1 MSSVSADATGA
12 VRRDAGH
19 ATSPSAFAYD
29 APQYRVVF
37 GAGTVTKLGDEA
49 ERLGIRRALVLTTRQ
64 QHGEGERIGAWLGSR
79 LAAVFP
85 DAAMHTPVEVTAA
98 AVQVVEANDI
108 DGLVA
113 VGGGSTVGLGKALSL
128 RTGLPQIAVPT
139 TYAGS
144 EMTPILGETRG
155 GIKTTQRSRD
165 LVPDTV
171 IYDIDLTMGLPTAL
185 SACSGMNAIAHA
197 VEALYAL
204 DANPV
209 TSLMAEEGIAAL
221 GRALPGIMTSPSD
234 KASRRDALYGAWLCG
249 TCLGAVGMS
258 LHHKLCH
265 VLGGSFDL
273 PHAQTHAI
281 VLPHV
286 TAYNTAAAPEA
297 MRRVARALGGSDAA
311 LSLYDLARR
320 LNIPKS
326 LADIGMPEAGI
337 ERAAGIATQNPYTN
351 PRPVDQGALRDLIG
365 RAWHGSPPRQ

>member
-1 MSSVSADATGA
+1 MSRASADTQEVAC
-12 VRRDAGH
+12 DAAPLG
-19 ATSPSAFAYD
+19 AFAYD

-37 GAGTVTKLGDEA
+37 GSGTLARLGNEA
-49 ERLGIRRALVLTTRQ
+49 DRLGIRHALILTTRHQ
-64 QHGEGERIGAWLGSR
+64 RSEGERIGGQLGSR
-79 LAAVFP
+79 FAATF
-85 DAAMHTPVEVTAA
+85 ANAEMHTPVEVTEA
-98 AVQVVEANDI
+98 AVQVVETNDI
-108 DGLVA
+108 DGLIA
-113 VGGGSTVGLGKALSL
+113 VGGGSTVGLSKALAA

-171 IYDIDLTMGLPTAL
+171 IYDVDLTLGLPPDL
-185 SACSGMNAIAHA
+185 SASSGMNAIAHA
-197 VEALYAL
+197 VEALYAF

-221 GRALPGIMTSPSD
+221 ARALPRILDAPSD
-234 KASRRDALYGAWLCG
+234 RAGRRDALYGAWLCG

-273 PHAQTHAI
+273 PHALTHAI

-286 TAYNTAAAPEA
+286 AAYNAPAAPEA
-297 MRRVARALGGSDAA
+297 MQRIARALGQPDAA
-311 LSLYDLARR
+311 LGLYDLARR
-320 LNIPKS
+320 LNIPKR
-326 LADIGMPEAGI
+326 LADIGMPH
-337 ERAAGIATQNPYTN
+337 AGIAEAADLATRNPYAN
-351 PRPVDQGALRDLIG
+351 PRPVDRAALQGLIG
-365 RAWHGSPPRQ
+365 RAWDGHPPLLQ

>member
-1 MSSVSADATGA
+1 MSRASAEMQGVA
-12 VRRDAGH
+12 RDAALPG
-19 ATSPSAFAYD
+19 AFAYD

-37 GAGTVTKLGDEA
+37 GSGTLARLGEEA
-49 ERLGIRRALVLTTRQ
+49 DRLGIRHALILTTPHQRS
-64 QHGEGERIGAWLGSR
+64 EGERIGGQLGSR
-79 LAAVFP
+79 FAATF
-85 DAAMHTPVEVTAA
+85 ANAEMHTPVEVTEAA
-98 AVQVVEANDI
+98 IQVVETNDI
-108 DGLVA
+108 DGLIA
-113 VGGGSTVGLGKALSL
+113 IGGGSTVGLSKALSA

-155 GIKTTQRSRD
+155 GIKTTRRSRD

-171 IYDIDLTMGLPTAL
+171 IYDVDLTLGLPPEL
-185 SACSGMNAIAHA
+185 SASSGMNAIAHA
-197 VEALYAL
+197 VEALYAF

-221 GRALPGIMTSPSD
+221 ARALPKILDAPSD
-234 KASRRDALYGAWLCG
+234 SAGRRDALYGAWLCG

-273 PHAQTHAI
+273 PHALTHAI

-286 TAYNTAAAPEA
+286 AAYNTPAAPEA
-297 MRRVARALGGSDAA
+297 MKRIARALGQPDAA
-311 LSLYDLARR
+311 FGLYDLARR

-326 LADIGMPEAGI
+326 LAEIGMPQ
-337 ERAAGIATQNPYTN
+337 AGIATAADIATRNPYAN
-351 PRPVDQGALRDLIG
+351 PRPVDQAALHDLIG
-365 RAWHGSPPRQ
+365 RAWEGRPPLLQ